1 MTNNYRFLS
10 LQFQDDAP
18 GGAQIIS
25 ADGLRMIHLESL
37 GWGYVY
43 DPKYKGIHHDG
54 GHLGFYAYVR
64 AFPALK
70 IGIVYPINPVGIDE
84 FGIED
89 DPEPWFSFQDDDGD
103 RIKSLIFIG
112 FTFKR
117 NQ

>member
-10 LQFQDDAP
+10 LQFQDEAP

-25 ADGLRMIHLESL
+25 ADGLRMMHLESF

-43 DPKYKGIHHDG
+43 YPKYKGIHHDG

-70 IGIVYPINPVGIDE
+70 IGIVALTNSYNPLTNQRPSEDIARVILDE
-84 FGIED
+84 LKKAVLDSSSPAAFN
-89 DPEPWFSFQDDDGD
+89 PE
-103 RIKSLIFIG
+103 
-112 FTFKR
+112 
-117 NQ
+117 